1 MDQGFL
7 IGAGVGG
14 ALSYARG
21 YRGVQLA
28 IGAAEGAAFV
38 WAWRRYGWIGVLVV
52 LGGELAIG
60 AITAAAAG
68 AAPDA
73 IKPPTP
79 PTVPTNPDPS
89 RA

>member
-60 AITAAAAG
+60 AI
-68 AAPDA
+68 
-73 IKPPTP
+73 KPPTP